1 MMTIKRNQRVS
12 IDFYIM
18 HLMRFRGFGRLGGL
32 GGLDPGPT
40 PPLKNP
46 RGGAGWWQYMYAY
59 PPLGPW
65 VKTTL
70 GPLPPMI
77 FFDRVLF

>member
-59 PPLGPW
+59 PPPG
-65 VKTTL
+65 TL
-70 GPLPPMI
+70 GKNNPGSLTPDD
-77 FFDRVLF
+77 FF